1 MHRREQKSKYYSVR
15 AEILWG
21 IVLVMGILFV
31 VIFGFIY
38 KENFNKDLTTNCEQ
52 KERIEIT
59 YDNLK
64 SDLDDITQCYLCGNS
79 NESLMGYYRKFDTIG
94 LISLNDWYV
103 LDFHLKAYDENGI
116 EIEESTL
123 NNSTFGKTEEISYS
137 SQGMISRGM
146 AEIDVTL
153 PEKYKL
159 NTRFLEKHLCQECLE
174 KVAGSLQYWKKENE
188 KKEPIPL
195 CLIDFDTLEVYSLQD
210 YYRSYFIRDYYVEM
224 DLDQNEVEIEVF
236 YLPENNYRNKSNA

>member
-1 MHRREQKSKYYSVR
+1 MYRSEQKLKYYSVR

-21 IVLVMGILFV
+21 NVLVMGILIA

-38 KENFNKDLTTNCEQ
+38 KENFNTDLTTNREQ
-52 KERIEIT
+52 KEKIEII

-64 SDLDDITQCYLCGNS
+64 SDLDDITLCYLCGNS

-116 EIEESTL
+116 EIEKSTF

-153 PEKYKL
+153 PEKYK
-159 NTRFLEKHLCQECLE
+159 
-174 KVAGSLQYWKKENE
+174 
-188 KKEPIPL
+188 
-195 CLIDFDTLEVYSLQD
+195 
-210 YYRSYFIRDYYVEM
+210 
-224 DLDQNEVEIEVF
+224 
-236 YLPENNYRNKSNA
+236 

>member
-1 MHRREQKSKYYSVR
+1 M
-15 AEILWG
+15 
-21 IVLVMGILFV
+21 
-31 VIFGFIY
+31 
-38 KENFNKDLTTNCEQ
+38 
-52 KERIEIT
+52 
-59 YDNLK
+59 
-64 SDLDDITQCYLCGNS
+64 
-79 NESLMGYYRKFDTIG
+79 
-94 LISLNDWYV
+94 NDWYV

-116 EIEESTL
+116 EIEKSTF

-174 KVAGSLQYWKKENE
+174 KVAGSLKYWKNENV
-188 KKEPIPL
+188 KKEPMPL
-195 CLIDFDTLEVYSLQD
+195 CLIDFKTLEVYSLQD

-224 DLDQNEVEIEVF
+224 NFNQNEVEIEVF
-236 YLPENNYRNKSNA
+236 YLPENNYRK